1 MKKKKFNKKLILIVY
16 KLIFIEFFM
25 YEMCFS
31 FYLIIYFYLALINN
45 FIYDKKIIIHFNY
58 NFYI

>member
-1 MKKKKFNKKLILIVY
+1 
-16 KLIFIEFFM
+16 M

-31 FYLIIYFYLALINN
+31 FYFIIDFYLALINN

-58 NFYI
+58 NFFI